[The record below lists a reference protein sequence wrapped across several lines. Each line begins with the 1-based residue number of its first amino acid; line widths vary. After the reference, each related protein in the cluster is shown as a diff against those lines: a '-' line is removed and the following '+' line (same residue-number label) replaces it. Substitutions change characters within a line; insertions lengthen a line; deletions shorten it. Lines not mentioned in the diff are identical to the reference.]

1 MAVNRELAAEQ
12 YQIMCDALMDIAQ
25 DYETSDETAG
35 VALDA
40 ANHLTLQYID
50 STIQDIN
57 KLNKHYATF
66 ISYMEIV
73 IGDLE
78 NTLIDDAL
86 IVPLQKALA
95 KAKKAKIPSPVRKTS
110 KPKF

>member
-1 MAVNRELAAEQ
+1 MALNQEIATEQ
-12 YQIMCDALMDIAQ
+12 YQIACDALMDIAQ
-25 DYETSDETAG
+25 DYETSDETSG

-50 STIQDIN
+50 KTIRDIN
-57 KLNKHYATF
+57 KLNKQYATF
-66 ISYMEIV
+66 ISYMEST

-95 KAKKAKIPSPVRKTS
+95 KAKKCNTPAPIRKS
-110 KPKF
+110 K